1 MRFICMASTSAKD
14 ARTSMLLLVMRG
26 DTRYVRNNMKRFG
39 QIRPTGFVGMPCNRI
54 DKNSNF
60 EAQRLAEP
68 HDVQVNRRTI
78 MKQPM
83 IFSGNLGG
91 DAEVVAFKNGGRM
104 IKFAVAVDERP
115 VKDSAGNAVMEN
127 GYPKTEPE
135 WFRCQIY
142 VAPGKENGVAEV
154 LKKGRF
160 VAVAAYPQAEAW
172 LNRNNEPQ
180 GGLVW
185 NVMRIDF

>member
-1 MRFICMASTSAKD
+1 
-14 ARTSMLLLVMRG
+14 
-26 DTRYVRNNMKRFG
+26 
-39 QIRPTGFVGMPCNRI
+39 MPCNRI

-135 WFRCQIY
+135 WNRCQIY

>member
-1 MRFICMASTSAKD
+1 MYFICMASIYARD

-26 DTRYVRNNMKRFG
+26 DTPNVRNNMKRFG
-39 QIRPTGFVGMPCNRI
+39 QIRPTRFVGMPCNRI

-68 HDVQVNRRTI
+68 HDVQVNRCNI

-83 IFSGNLGG
+83 NFSGNLGS
-91 DAEVVAFKNGGRM
+91 DAEVVTFQNGGRM

-115 VKDSAGNAVMEN
+115 VKDSAGNTVMEN

-135 WFRCQIY
+135 WNRCQIY
-142 VAPGKENGVAEV
+142 VAPDKENRVADV

-172 LNRNNEPQ
+172 LKNNEPQ
-180 GGLVW
+180 AGLVW